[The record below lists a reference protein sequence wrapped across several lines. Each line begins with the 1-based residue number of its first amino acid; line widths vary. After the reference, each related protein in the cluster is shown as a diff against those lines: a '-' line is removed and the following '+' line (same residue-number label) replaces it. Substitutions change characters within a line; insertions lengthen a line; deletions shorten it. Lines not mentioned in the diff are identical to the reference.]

1 MKPDYPYLTPWLE
14 ESGALLQ
21 GHFLLSS
28 GLHSSAYVQC
38 ARLLEVPDRARRLG
52 IDLAELV
59 RKYEP
64 ESVVS
69 PALGG
74 LIIGHEVAAALSVPF
89 RFIER
94 VGGEMVLRR
103 GFSLSAGERVIVVE
117 DVVTT
122 GKSTLEAARVAQAAG
137 AQVCA
142 IAAIL
147 DRTAGQQP
155 FAVPFERL
163 LELVFANYEADSC
176 PMCADGGDLIKPGS
190 RPVS

>member
-1 MKPDYPYLTPWLE
+1 MKPDYPYLTTWLE

-28 GLHSSAYVQC
+28 GLHSSAYIQC
-38 ARLLEVPDRARRLG
+38 ARLLEVPERARRLG
-52 IDLAELV
+52 IDLAALV
-59 RKYEP
+59 RRYEP
-64 ESVVS
+64 DSILS

-89 RFIER
+89 RFVER
-94 VGGEMVLRR
+94 VGGEMKLRR

-122 GKSTLEAARVAQAAG
+122 GKSTLEAAQVVVAAG

-142 IAAIL
+142 IAAVL
-147 DRTAGQQP
+147 DRTGGQHP
-155 FAVPFERL
+155 FAMPFERL
-163 LELVFANYEADSC
+163 LELVFATYESHSC
-176 PMCADGGDLIKPGS
+176 PMCENGGKPVKPGS